1 MANHVSIRGFVSSEF
16 EMRNT
21 PTGLVIGS
29 FRMGSTERRQD
40 PITKLW
46 EDGQTNWYR
55 VNAFKALALNA
66 ASSIHKGDRILVM
79 GRLKIQT
86 FLRKDGTTGTSVDI
100 DADGIG
106 PDLQF
111 GMAHYTR
118 MAGAHRV
125 GQSASRADAGEA
137 LHSADSFRSADEG
150 DIPDDSMPGADGPG
164 ADEPGADG
172 ADEEQNDDVEGDAA
186 AAAEY
191 GENDESGSADD
202 ESGLTEGERADRQT
216 GEILQEA
223 APF

>member
-118 MAGAHRV
+118 MAGAHPV

-137 LHSADSFRSADEG
+137 LQSADSFLSADEG
-150 DIPDDSMPGADGPG
+150 DLPDDSMPGADG
-164 ADEPGADG
+164 
-172 ADEEQNDDVEGDAA
+172 ADEEQDDDVDGDAA
-186 AAAEY
+186 AAAVY
-191 GENDESGSADD
+191 GDNDESGSADD

>member
-118 MAGAHRV
+118 MAGAHPV
-125 GQSASRADAGEA
+125 GQSASRADVGEA

-150 DIPDDSMPGADGPG
+150 DIPDDSMPGADG
-164 ADEPGADG
+164 
-172 ADEEQNDDVEGDAA
+172 ADEEQDDDVDGDAA

-202 ESGLTEGERADRQT
+202 ETGLTEGERADRQT